1 MQCSRNGKARD
12 DQGKKQ
18 EDDFQD
24 KRQDFGA
31 CSSAHCCISA
41 FGMHRRLASLSHHV
55 FFPLFFYEI
64 LQLSAT
70 SIRTEVVWFGDIH
83 SMAVFAGEKELAN
96 EKARKV

>member
-24 KRQDFGA
+24 KRQDFSA

-41 FGMHRRLASLSHHV
+41 FG
-55 FFPLFFYEI
+55 
-64 LQLSAT
+64 
-70 SIRTEVVWFGDIH
+70 G
-83 SMAVFAGEKELAN
+83 KEQAN
-96 EKARKV
+96 EKAHKVHPGAASEKRAIGSRDMVKTNDYGRYDPSPAFSKPRFKLIPN